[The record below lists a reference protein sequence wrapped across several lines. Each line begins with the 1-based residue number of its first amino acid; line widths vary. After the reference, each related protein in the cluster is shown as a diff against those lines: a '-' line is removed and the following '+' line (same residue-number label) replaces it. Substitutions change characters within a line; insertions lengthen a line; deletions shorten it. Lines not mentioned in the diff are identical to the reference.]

1 MLGGPFLKPSQRYFT
16 CDLFYSIV
24 SSKIKKM
31 PELIMLCGIPTS
43 GKSTYVEKLKKMK
56 YWENAVVLSTDSY
69 IEEYAKRVGQTYN
82 EVFDDVIPDATRE
95 LELEFNMAKDEGKD
109 IIWDQTNL
117 SVKTRRKKLL
127 KLPSYYRR
135 NAVYFEVSLEEALE
149 RNKHREGKF
158 IPESILKRM
167 WHQFEIP
174 TRNEDFD
181 YVEKVDGQATVQP
194 SF

>member
-1 MLGGPFLKPSQRYFT
+1 
-16 CDLFYSIV
+16 
-24 SSKIKKM
+24 
-31 PELIMLCGIPTS
+31 MLCGIPTS
-43 GKSTYVEKLKKMK
+43 GKSTYVEKLKRLD
-56 YWENAVVLSTDSY
+56 YWKDAVVLSTDNY

-95 LELEFNMAKDEGKD
+95 LELQLNMAKEKGKN

-117 SVKTRRKKLL
+117 SRKSRKNKLR
-127 KLPSYYRR
+127 KIPSSYARGV
-135 NAVYFEVSLEEALE
+135 VYFEVSLEEALE

-167 WHQFEIP
+167 WHQLEIP

-181 YVEKVDGQATVQP
+181 YVEKA
-194 SF
+194 

>member
-1 MLGGPFLKPSQRYFT
+1 MFLSGKNI
-16 CDLFYSIV
+16 L
-24 SSKIKKM
+24 M
-31 PELIMLCGIPTS
+31 PELVMLCGIPTS
-43 GKSTYVEKLKKMK
+43 GKSTYVKKLKKID
-56 YWENAVVLSTDSY
+56 YWKDAVVLSTDNY

-82 EVFDDVIPDATRE
+82 EVFDDIIPDATRE
-95 LELEFNMAKDEGKD
+95 LELQLIMAKDMGKD

-117 SVKTRRKKLL
+117 SIKTRKNKLRKI
-127 KLPSYYRR
+127 PSFYARGV
-135 NAVYFEVSLEEALE
+135 VYFEVSLEEALE

-181 YVEKVDGQATVQP
+181 YVEKVE
-194 SF
+194 S

>member
-1 MLGGPFLKPSQRYFT
+1 
-16 CDLFYSIV
+16 
-24 SSKIKKM
+24 M
-31 PELIMLCGIPTS
+31 PELVMLCGIPTS
-43 GKSTYVEKLKKMK
+43 GKSTYVKKLKKLD
-56 YWENAVVLSTDSY
+56 YWKDAVVLSTDNY

-95 LELEFNMAKDEGKD
+95 LELQLNMAKDKAKD

-117 SVKTRRKKLL
+117 SVKTRRNKLS
-127 KLPSYYRR
+127 KLPSYYKRGV
-135 NAVYFEVSLEEALE
+135 VYFEVSLEEALE
-149 RNKHREGKF
+149 RNKHRKGKF

-181 YVEKVDGQATVQP
+181 YVEKA
-194 SF
+194 

>member
-1 MLGGPFLKPSQRYFT
+1 
-16 CDLFYSIV
+16 
-24 SSKIKKM
+24 M

-56 YWENAVVLSTDSY
+56 YWENSVVLSTDAY
-69 IEEYAKRVGQTYN
+69 IEKEAKRVGQTYN

-95 LELEFNMAKDEGKD
+95 LELELNMAKDKGKD

-127 KLPSYYRR
+127 KLPSFYRR
-135 NAVYFEVSLEEALE
+135 NAVYFEVSLEDALE

-181 YVEKVDGQATVQP
+181 YVEKVDSQATVQS

>member
-1 MLGGPFLKPSQRYFT
+1 MLGGSVLKPSQRYFT
-16 CDLFYSIV
+16 YDLFYSIV

-31 PELIMLCGIPTS
+31 TELIMLCGVPTS

-56 YWENAVVLSTDSY
+56 YWENSVVLSTDAY
-69 IEEYAKRVGQTYN
+69 IEKEAQRMGLTYN
-82 EVFDDVIPDATRE
+82 QIFDDVIGDATRE
-95 LELEFNMAKDEGKD
+95 LELELNMAKDKGKD

-117 SVKTRRKKLL
+117 SVKSRRKKLL
-127 KLPSYYRR
+127 KLPSFYRR
-135 NAVYFEVSLEEALE
+135 SVVYFEVSLEEALK
-149 RNKHREGKF
+149 RNKTREGKF

-181 YVEKVDGQATVQP
+181 YVEKVDSQETVQ
-194 SF
+194 SSS